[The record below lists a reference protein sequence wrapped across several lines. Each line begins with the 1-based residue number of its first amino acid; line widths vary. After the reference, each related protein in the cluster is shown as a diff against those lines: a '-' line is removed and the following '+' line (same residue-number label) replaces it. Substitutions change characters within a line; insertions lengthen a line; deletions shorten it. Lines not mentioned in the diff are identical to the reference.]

1 MAHEQKMKIDLSFLN
16 KTLWLLLRPAE
27 GEEREGVQVGGSGGG
42 SGEGR
47 RGARSEEVAAGGG
60 IESRTEVR
68 AGIGRGKRCRE

>member
-1 MAHEQKMKIDLSFLN
+1 MKIDLSFLN

-27 GEEREGVQVGGSGGG
+27 GEEREGVQVGGSGEGRRR
-42 SGEGR
+42 GR